1 MKNKYIGAVL
11 LTILAASCQ
20 VTKPYERPGL
30 NTGGLYRGQSSQDTT
45 SIAGIP
51 WKQFFSDTTL
61 TGLISQGIAQNPDLR
76 IAVQHIVAAKASLQL
91 SKSAFLPDV
100 SGTLSLKQSK
110 LAFPQGYGIISS
122 TTQYDLGIGSSW
134 EADIWGKLRSAKR
147 GALASLLRT
156 EQARQAIQT
165 QLIADIAGN
174 YYTLLV
180 LDQQLAILEKTKSN
194 RFADVKAVTMLK
206 DANILNGAAISQSEA
221 NAYAAEIAIPA
232 LKRQIRETE
241 NALNLL
247 LARPSGPV
255 VRTSLEQQQPGIP
268 LKTGIPA
275 QLLQNRP
282 DVREA
287 EYGLWEAF
295 ENTNVART
303 FFYPSL
309 VITANGGFTSFN
321 FQDWLTSLGLF
332 GNVAAGL
339 TQPIFNRGANKAR
352 LATARAR
359 QEQAAIELQKSI
371 LVAGRE
377 VSDALYAYEAAGEQR
392 EIRTRQLASLEKAV
406 DANKKLLR
414 FSSTTNYTDVL
425 TSEQN
430 LLTAQLDGVND
441 QYRQWLAVIQ
451 LYRALGGGAH

>member
-1 MKNKYIGAVL
+1 MKNTYIGAVF

-20 VTKPYERPGL
+20 VTKPYERPAF
-30 NTGGLYRGQSSQDTT
+30 NTQGLYRDATSRDTA
-45 SIAGIP
+45 SIANIS
-51 WKQFFSDTTL
+51 WKQFFTDTALTTL
-61 TGLISQGIAQNPDLR
+61 IARGLEQNPDLR

-91 SKSAFLPDV
+91 NKSAFLPDL
-100 SGTLSLKQSK
+100 SGTLSVKQSK

-122 TTQYDLGIGSSW
+122 TTQYDLGLGSSW

-147 GALASLLRT
+147 GALAGLLRT
-156 EQARQAIQT
+156 EQAQKAVQT

-180 LDQQLAILEKTKSN
+180 LDQQLAILEKTKNN
-194 RFADVKAVTMLK
+194 RLADVKAVTMLK

-232 LKRQIRETE
+232 LKNQIRETE

-247 LARPSGPV
+247 LAQPSGTII
-255 VRTSLEQQQPGIP
+255 RTTLDQQKLDIS
-268 LKTGIPA
+268 LKTGVPA

-282 DVREA
+282 DVRQA

-309 VITANGGFTSFN
+309 MITANGGFTSFN

-352 LATARAR
+352 LVTAKAR
-359 QEQAAIELQKSI
+359 QEQAAIELQKSM

-377 VSDALYAYEAAGEQR
+377 VSDALYAYEAADTQR
-392 EIRTRQLASLEKAV
+392 DIRVRQLASLEKAV

-414 FSSTTNYTDVL
+414 FSSNTNYTDVL

-430 LLTAQLDGVND
+430 LLAAQLDAVND
-441 QYRQWLAVIQ
+441 QHRQWLAVIR
-451 LYRALGGGAH
+451 LYRALGGGTR

>member
-1 MKNKYIGAVL
+1 MKNKYIGAVI

-20 VTKPYERPGL
+20 VTKPYKRPEL
-30 NTGGLYRGQSSQDTT
+30 NTQGLYRGQIPQDTT
-45 SIAGIP
+45 SMAGIS

-61 TGLISQGIAQNPDLR
+61 TALIAQGLERNPDLR
-76 IAVQHIVAAKASLQL
+76 IAMQHIVAAKASLQL
-91 SKSAFLPDV
+91 SKSAFLPDL

-122 TTQYDLGIGSSW
+122 TTQYDLGLGSSW

-147 GALASLLRT
+147 GALAGLLRT
-156 EQARQAIQT
+156 EQAQKAIQT

-180 LDQQLAILEKTKSN
+180 LDQQLAILEKTRNN

-232 LKRQIRETE
+232 VKNQIRETE

-247 LARPSGPV
+247 LALPSGNV
-255 VRTSLEQQQPGIP
+255 TRTTLDQQKLDIP
-268 LKTGIPA
+268 LETGIPS
-275 QLLQNRP
+275 QLLQHRP
-282 DVREA
+282 DVKQA
-287 EYGLWEAF
+287 EYALWEAF
-295 ENTNVART
+295 ENTNVAKT
-303 FFYPSL
+303 FFYPAL
-309 VITANGGFTSFN
+309 TITANGGFTSFN
-321 FQDWLTSLGLF
+321 FRDWLTSLGLF

-352 LATARAR
+352 LATAQAR
-359 QEQAAIELQKSI
+359 QEQAAIELEKAI
-371 LVAGRE
+371 LAAGRE
-377 VSDALYAYEAAGEQR
+377 VSDALYAYETAGTQR
-392 EIRTRQLASLEKAV
+392 DIRVRQLASLEKAV

-425 TSEQN
+425 TSEQS
-430 LLTAQLDGVND
+430 LLAAQLDAVND
-441 QYRQWLAVIQ
+441 QHRQWLAVIR
-451 LYRALGGGAH
+451 LYRALGGGTR